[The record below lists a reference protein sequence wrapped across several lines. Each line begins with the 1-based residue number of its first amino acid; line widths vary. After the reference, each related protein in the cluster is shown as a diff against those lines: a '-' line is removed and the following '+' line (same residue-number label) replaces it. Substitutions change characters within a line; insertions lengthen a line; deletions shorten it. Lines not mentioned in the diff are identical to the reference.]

1 MSDQA
6 RRSRGVLP
14 ALVLSV
20 LAFSLVQTSVVPILP
35 TLQKDL
41 NVAGSGIT
49 WLMTANLLSAA
60 VLTPLLARIG
70 DLRGRKPMLVVAIA
84 GVLVGGVLGGIGGS
98 FGMLLIARIVAGTGG
113 AILPLAVAVVRDEL
127 PREKVTGGVAM
138 VSAALG
144 VGSGLGLVA
153 TGLVVEHFSYQ
164 AVFWM
169 GAILAAIAF
178 ALVLVKVPHD
188 PIKAEGKADPL
199 GALLLAGW
207 LSALLIAVSQGNDWG
222 WGSTRTMGLFV
233 TAAVV
238 LVVWVVVERRVA
250 SPLVD
255 ISMLAK
261 PAIAVTNTAGV
272 LVGFAMYGSFLL
284 MSDFTQT
291 PKAVGYG
298 FGATVL
304 ASGWM
309 LFPSAVGSF
318 AAAPVGA
325 ALIKR
330 SGPRLPL
337 VLGGAFAAV
346 GLGLLVFAHSSSWHV
361 VVASGVM
368 GVGVGMAYAA
378 MPAYINASVPVQQSG
393 IANGMNAV
401 LRTVGG
407 AVGTAVIGAVLTGNM
422 KQVAPGVKLPT
433 VDAYTHAFLIAS
445 ALALVAAVVP
455 FLVKTPRMSAMATPD
470 TIDAEADAE
479 AEADGIG
486 GADGVEPKAMAGVNA

>member
-1 MSDQA
+1 MSQQA

-41 NVAGSGIT
+41 DVAGGGIT

-60 VLTPLLARIG
+60 VLTPLLARMG

-98 FGMLLIARIVAGTGG
+98 FPLLLVARVVAGTGG
-113 AILPLAVAVVRDEL
+113 AILPLAVAVVSDEL
-127 PREKVTGGVAM
+127 PREKVTGGVALI
-138 VSAALG
+138 SASLG
-144 VGSGLGLVA
+144 IGSGLGLVA
-153 TGLVVEHFSYQ
+153 TGAVMEHFSYQ
-164 AVFWM
+164 SVFWM
-169 GAILAAIAF
+169 GAILAAVAF
-178 ALVLVKVPHD
+178 ALVLWLVPHD
-188 PIKAEGKADPL
+188 PVTAEGKADPF

-207 LSALLIAVSQGNDWG
+207 LSAFLIAVSQGNDWG
-222 WGSTRTMGLFV
+222 WGSTRTLGLFAV
-233 TAAVV
+233 AAGA
-238 LVVWVVVERRVA
+238 LVAWVAVERRVA

-298 FGATVL
+298 FGASVL

-330 SGPRLPL
+330 GGPRLPL
-337 VLGGAFAAV
+337 VLGGAFAAT
-346 GLGLLVFAHSSSWHV
+346 GLGLLGFAHSAPWHV
-361 VVASGVM
+361 VLASGVM
-368 GVGVGMAYAA
+368 GVGVGLAYAA

-407 AVGTAVIGAVLTGNM
+407 AVGSAVMGAVLTGSM
-422 KQVAPGVKLPT
+422 TQVAPGVKLPT
-433 VDAYTHAFLIAS
+433 VDAYTHGFLIA
-445 ALALVAAVVP
+445 AVLGVLAAVVP
-455 FLVKTPRMSAMATPD
+455 FLVQAPKMTAMTTPEVIEHADEDVAPREMAV
-470 TIDAEADAE
+470 A
-479 AEADGIG
+479 
-486 GADGVEPKAMAGVNA
+486 NA